1 MRIIPNPEH
10 THSGY
15 LTAFLVTPYGQ
26 YQLISKVY
34 GGVVDELTEN
44 DTAAILVPDA
54 PSDVQERI
62 GALVV
67 QAFEKKEE
75 ANQIEEHAIRAL
87 EKAITKK

>member
-1 MRIIPNPEH
+1 
-10 THSGY
+10 
-15 LTAFLVTPYGQ
+15 
-26 YQLISKVY
+26 
-34 GGVVDELTEN
+34 VDELTEN

-87 EKAITKK
+87 EKTITKK